1 MSSRHSEGEGGGEGD
16 GSCGEGGGAE
26 LDNDLGTTGIG
37 SGFASGLLFSSED
50 VDFITLV
57 ETVTISGGEFSSG
70 LGLVGLRVG
79 HVEEHGVVGD
89 IGSGSAASPLV
100 LVTSGADVG
109 GASGGDLEGGG
120 SLGVSGGVVGTS

>member
-1 MSSRHSEGEGGGEGD
+1 
-16 GSCGEGGGAE
+16 
-26 LDNDLGTTGIG
+26 
-37 SGFASGLLFSSED
+37 
-50 VDFITLV
+50 
-57 ETVTISGGEFSSG
+57 
-70 LGLVGLRVG
+70 
-79 HVEEHGVVGD
+79 VEEHGVVGD